1 MSATLSS
8 RLLDA
13 AVSDARSV
21 LASAQATDIHNN
33 LDVIRSHATLTATLE
48 RVLWTLGAEDEPD
61 VAAQVDA
68 EDGVS
73 RPVFVRYQRDEVA
86 A

>member
-1 MSATLSS
+1 MSTLLSS

-13 AVSDARSV
+13 AVSDAKSV
-21 LASAQATDIHNN
+21 LASAQVTDVT
-33 LDVIRSHATLTATLE
+33 DGVTLAASTAMLE
-48 RVLWTLGAEDEPD
+48 RVLWTLDDEPD

-68 EDGVS
+68 EDGVA
-73 RPVFVRYQRDEVA
+73 RPVYKRYVREQVA